1 MRCPD
6 CDGTG
11 QEGGRDLTS
20 QCPTCE
26 GYGSLDSLGPD
37 YPERDWI
44 AEENLDLYT
53 LPWGATD
60 VR

>member
-20 QCPTCE
+20 QCPACE

-44 AEENLDLYT
+44 AEEDHYLYA
-53 LPWGATD
+53 LPSSMAD
-60 VR
+60 AR